1 MSLQNGTKERIRCRA
16 QYVVTE
22 NGTNLQQ
29 SLRCDSD
36 TDQIRINAHIND
48 HGGSLSGGWAEEVH
62 NASGSLRGSAH
73 GDTLSINVASGSAFS
88 AHMSIVTA
96 GGRQSVDIRPKGI
109 GVTDVSVTMTK
120 AR

>member
-1 MSLQNGTKERIRCRA
+1 MLILTITAARFPAVGRRRC
-16 QYVVTE
+16 
-22 NGTNLQQ
+22 N
-29 SLRCDSD
+29 
-36 TDQIRINAHIND
+36 
-48 HGGSLSGGWAEEVH
+48 

>member
-1 MSLQNGTKERIRCRA
+1 MRVDERKLARSARAVAFACTASIWSLSVPPHAAAAATGPGALAALSGVWTGGGTMSLQNGTKERIRCRA

-48 HGGSLSGGWAEEVH
+48 HGGSLSGGWAEEV
-62 NASGSLRGSAH
+62 
-73 GDTLSINVASGSAFS
+73 
-88 AHMSIVTA
+88 
-96 GGRQSVDIRPKGI
+96 Q
-109 GVTDVSVTMTK
+109 
-120 AR
+120 